1 MDASKLDALVR
12 QCQAVMVEYLVPGGI
27 DAEQAMARMIELL
40 DGPEQREAQA
50 PFEPGVPYLNGKP
63 FMPSE
68 ENQTLSGYTPPTRDL
83 HATAVQTTCRL
94 DP

>member
-40 DGPEQREAQA
+40 DGPEQRDAQ
-50 PFEPGVPYLNGKP
+50 G
-63 FMPSE
+63 
-68 ENQTLSGYTPPTRDL
+68 
-83 HATAVQTTCRL
+83 
-94 DP
+94 